1 MAVYDVQIALK
12 SQGFSAS
19 QEDLSKWF
27 SKGGVKAMSPKAIGT
42 MLKIWSRFSQAG
54 QAAVR
59 PVEILDSQFGSRHCM
74 AWTTN
79 LDFICQRTSCRKTSS
94 IQNAL
99 LVWCLECLLEDV
111 GCKRFPPDLNQP
123 SLKIVVSRYLL
134 KKRVLT
140 YIARKFPA
148 LDEAGRSY
156 DTRFHPSK
164 VLDNVFSTVAA
175 WKESGL
181 SSTLPTN
188 LSWLQLLPEYQQQLL
203 QFGTQLLRGSPDLDR
218 VMDAALDRDALVAA
232 EAGPRGIFHIAC
244 LL

>member
-79 LDFICQRTSCRKTSS
+79 LDFICQRTSCRKTAS
-94 IQNAL
+94 IQNSSL
-99 LVWCLECLLEDV
+99 CWCLECLLEDV

-148 LDEAGRSY
+148 LDDPSTSY
-156 DTRFHPSK
+156 DPRFHPSQ
-164 VLDNVFSTVAA
+164 VLDNVFSTRFICCICSFLI
-175 WKESGL
+175 WCK
-181 SSTLPTN
+181 
-188 LSWLQLLPEYQQQLL
+188 
-203 QFGTQLLRGSPDLDR
+203 
-218 VMDAALDRDALVAA
+218 
-232 EAGPRGIFHIAC
+232 
-244 LL
+244 

>member
-1 MAVYDVQIALK
+1 
-12 SQGFSAS
+12 
-19 QEDLSKWF
+19 
-27 SKGGVKAMSPKAIGT
+27 MSPKAIGT

-59 PVEILDSQFGSRHCM
+59 AVEILDSQFGSRHCM

-181 SSTLPTN
+181 SSTCPQTSVGCSSCLNTSSSSFN
-188 LSWLQLLPEYQQQLL
+188 LVRSCFGALQIWTESWMPHL
-203 QFGTQLLRGSPDLDR
+203 TATR
-218 VMDAALDRDALVAA
+218 
-232 EAGPRGIFHIAC
+232 
-244 LL
+244 

>member
-1 MAVYDVQIALK
+1 M
-12 SQGFSAS
+12 
-19 QEDLSKWF
+19 
-27 SKGGVKAMSPKAIGT
+27 
-42 MLKIWSRFSQAG
+42 
-54 QAAVR
+54 R
-59 PVEILDSQFGSRHCM
+59 PIEILDSQFGSRHCM

-79 LDFICQRTSCRKTSS
+79 LDFICQRTSCRKTAS
-94 IQNAL
+94 IQNSL
-99 LVWCLECLLEDV
+99 LCWCLECLLEDIES
-111 GCKRFPPDLNQP
+111 KHAPADMTLP

-148 LDEAGRSY
+148 LDDPSTSY
-156 DTRFHPSK
+156 DPRFHPSK

-203 QFGTQLLRGSPDLDR
+203 QFGTQLLRGSPDLDK

-232 EAGPRGIFHIAC
+232 EAGPRGIFHVLCAFC
-244 LL
+244 EKL